1 MSMKILSHSTK
12 SLIRESIETILLI
25 SLIISVFHISLQNF
39 QVEGSS
45 MDPNIKEG
53 NCVVAEKVTYWK
65 KPELFSNYLHDN
77 YIFDQPN
84 RGEVVIFKFPNDPT
98 RFFVKRII
106 AIEGDS
112 VEIKY
117 GNVYVNNIKIDEPYL
132 THLNSESE
140 YLSPAIIGENQ
151 YYVLGDNRTGSN
163 DSRNWG
169 TISDEHIIGKYI
181 FKYGSNICNSFLTSS
196 KGLR

>member
-1 MSMKILSHSTK
+1 MSLEQFTVKENKIKPYKFPDLVIEKHDEFYIVRDDLLEGGSK
-12 SLIRESIETILLI
+12 RRFIDRLIRESIETILLI

-106 AIEGDS
+106 LIMIFCNFPFLFILPIFELIFAIRLYS
-112 VEIKY
+112 V
-117 GNVYVNNIKIDEPYL
+117 
-132 THLNSESE
+132 
-140 YLSPAIIGENQ
+140 
-151 YYVLGDNRTGSN
+151 
-163 DSRNWG
+163 
-169 TISDEHIIGKYI
+169 
-181 FKYGSNICNSFLTSS
+181 
-196 KGLR
+196 